1 MNRVILAV
9 AGGRKTQSIVDNC
22 KSCPEDRRIL
32 ILGYTTASQNEL
44 QTRIRAAGVHG
55 HRVEVMGW
63 FAFLLQ
69 HLVRPY
75 LPLLYEGRR
84 LAGLNFEGDPGRY
97 ATGVARF
104 LDSDDRA
111 YKLHLAKLAHDVA
124 TASNGSAMDR
134 LEHIYDEI
142 YIDEVQD
149 LGGWDLEVVELLL
162 MTGLTITMVGDMR
175 QALLSTNIRD
185 PKNAQ
190 YRKEKIFDWFQL
202 LERRKLLKIEQAPT
216 TYRSSQIIANLSDS
230 IFDPSLGYAPT
241 ISASTETHE
250 HMGTFTVRESEA
262 IHYAQSHGA
271 LCLRHSKA
279 VAKHLDLPFI
289 TFGVAKGR
297 TVDHVLI
304 YPTAKALRFLSE
316 GERLEGMSA
325 CALYVGIT
333 RAKHS
338 VAFITDQELPNLTV
352 WTRPPTPSMSPGT
365 I

>member
-9 AGGRKTQSIVDNC
+9 AGGRKTQSIVDDC

-32 ILGYTTASQNEL
+32 VLGYTIASQNEL
-44 QTRIRAAGVHG
+44 ATRIRAAGVYG

-84 LAGLNFEGDPGRY
+84 LTGLNFEGDPGRY
-97 ATGVARF
+97 TKGAERF

-111 YKLHLAKLAHDVA
+111 YMLHLAKLAHDVA
-124 TASNGSAMDR
+124 TASNGSAINR

-149 LGGWDLEVVELLL
+149 LGGWDLDIIELLL
-162 MTGLTITMVGDMR
+162 RARLKITMVGDMR

-190 YRKEKIFDWFQL
+190 YRKEKIFDWFRLMERRNL
-202 LERRKLLKIEQAPT
+202 LEIEQAPT
-216 TYRSSQIIANLSDS
+216 TYRSNQIIATLSDS

-241 ISASTETHE
+241 VSASTETHK
-250 HMGTFTVRESEA
+250 HTGLFTVRESDA
-262 IHYAQSHGA
+262 IEYARSQEA

-304 YPTAKALRFLSE
+304 YPTARILQFLAD
-316 GERLEGMSA
+316 GAPLEGLAA
-325 CALYVGIT
+325 CALYVGVT

-338 VAFITDQELPNLTV
+338 VAFITDQQLPNLTV
-352 WTRPPTPSMSPGT
+352 WSRVPDRR
-365 I
+365 